1 MSASA
6 TSLPCFPSGIRSFSA
21 SQLKDYLNEH
31 TVKLLRGVEP
41 PRATLRQL
49 GCGLV
54 SKDFLDCSFLYRHT
68 LGNWLLR
75 REYNIYR
82 RLRGLPGIVQ
92 NVSMPSSSLLC
103 MDYLEGG
110 RDLKSI
116 EPGELPPEALDQLRN
131 LISAIHARGVIH
143 FDIGHDSNGDY
154 GRETNLLWKNGQLYI
169 IDFAGSLY
177 GLPRPVF
184 DLLAVHDRLAIVKVI
199 RKFFPLEPIDSKDLP
214 TPRQASWLRRLKK
227 L

>member
-1 MSASA
+1 
-6 TSLPCFPSGIRSFSA
+6 
-21 SQLKDYLNEH
+21 
-31 TVKLLRGVEP
+31 
-41 PRATLRQL
+41 
-49 GCGLV
+49 
-54 SKDFLDCSFLYRHT
+54 
-68 LGNWLLR
+68 
-75 REYNIYR
+75 
-82 RLRGLPGIVQ
+82 
-92 NVSMPSSSLLC
+92 

-169 IDFAGSLY
+169 ID
-177 GLPRPVF
+177 
-184 DLLAVHDRLAIVKVI
+184 I
-199 RKFFPLEPIDSKDLP
+199 RKFFPQEPIDSKDLP